1 MINLKGEQ
9 VEKNSMRYPET
20 RELIDESIEFPIS
33 HESCVDELGDLE
45 LTAPTGDSVAVREV
59 LSRAGESEYRSSEML
74 YNTIVGNLDDSF
86 IGRKYFDE
94 RGGARTCP
102 DPKSSTRSL

>member
-1 MINLKGEQ
+1 
-9 VEKNSMRYPET
+9 MRYSET

-33 HESCVDELGDLE
+33 HESCVDELGEVE
-45 LTAPTGDSVAVREV
+45 LTAPTGDSVPVGEV
-59 LSRAGESEYRSSEML
+59 LNRAGEPEYQSSEML
-74 YNTIVGNLDDSF
+74 YNTIIGNLDDSF

-102 DPKSSTRSL
+102 DPKSSSRQSF